1 MNILKKLEFYK
12 VFKEEYSL
20 SDYLHQLRN
29 FNEIRNLVKFRISN
43 HKLII
48 ELGRYQTGNIPK
60 EKMIFP
66 LCKSIQVENEI
77 HFLIQCNK
85 YTLQRHNFFNQ
96 INKIIPDIDRKS
108 TSENINLLMNSND
121 RNVNNIVS
129 TCMNIRDTLLL
140 SNEIDVT

>member
-1 MNILKKLEFYK
+1 
-12 VFKEEYSL
+12 
-20 SDYLHQLRN
+20 
-29 FNEIRNLVKFRISN
+29 
-43 HKLII
+43 
-48 ELGRYQTGNIPK
+48 
-60 EKMIFP
+60 MIFP